1 MTKKPKKT
9 PIKLYT
15 IGFTKKNAE
24 TFFTLLEKNKIKTV
38 IDIRRN
44 NSSQLAIFS
53 KSPDLSYFLKNLF
66 NIKYK
71 HCINLAP
78 PSDLLKKYRNKSI
91 TWQQFEKEYVKNIK
105 SNDDFNDFNYNLL
118 KNACL
123 LCSEDK
129 PDKCHRRLL
138 AELFRLN
145 RNTKINIIHL

>member
-1 MTKKPKKT
+1 MIKNLEKT

-24 TFFTLLEKNKIKTV
+24 TFFALLEKNKIRVV

-53 KSPDLSYFLKNLF
+53 KFPDLSYFLENLS

-71 HCINLAP
+71 HFINLAP

-91 TWQQFEKEYVKNIK
+91 TWEQFEKKYIKIIK

-138 AELFRLN
+138 AELFKSN
-145 RNTKINIIHL
+145 NKQIDITHL

>member
-9 PIKLYT
+9 LIKLYT

-53 KSPDLSYFLKNLF
+53 KSPDLSYFLKNLS

-71 HCINLAP
+71 HFINLSP

-91 TWQQFEKEYVKNIK
+91 TWEQFEKKYVKIIK
-105 SNDDFNDFNYNLL
+105 SSDDFNDFNYNVL

-145 RNTKINIIHL
+145 KKTKINIIHL